1 MTYELS
7 TWSKYAIGYDRLFDQ
22 MLKGHRA
29 LETNYPPY
37 DLIKRGEDTYT
48 IELALAGFKK
58 DELKIELK
66 ENHLTIK
73 GETEEKDI
81 DAEYLHK
88 GIAAR
93 SFTREFDLADT
104 IQVEG
109 VDFIDGILAIGLKQV
124 IPEEQKPKVLTIN

>member
-22 MLKGHRA
+22 MLKGNHA
-29 LETNYPPY
+29 LETNYPLY
-37 DLIKRGEDTYT
+37 DLIKRGENTYT

-66 ENHLTIK
+66 HNHLTIR
-73 GETEEKDI
+73 GETKERNI

-93 SFTREFDLADT
+93 SFTREFGLADT
-104 IQVEG
+104 IQIEG
-109 VDFIDGILAIGLKQV
+109 VDFIDGILSIGLKQV